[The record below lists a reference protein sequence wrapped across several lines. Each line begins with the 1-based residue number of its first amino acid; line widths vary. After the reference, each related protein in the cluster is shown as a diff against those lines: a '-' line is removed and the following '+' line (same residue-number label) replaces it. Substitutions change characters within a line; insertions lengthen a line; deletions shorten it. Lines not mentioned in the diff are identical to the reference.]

1 MIKIKDIEFYL
12 PDNIVTNEDIKKEN
26 PTWDMDLVKERSGVE
41 KRHIARNN
49 ETALDLSFEAC
60 NKLFSKNKNAKKQI
74 DGIIFC
80 TQSEDY
86 IMPPNSCLLHK
97 MLDLPE
103 DVFSFD
109 FNLACSGYIY
119 GLALAQGL
127 VHSAIAQNILLVNA
141 DTYSKYINKHDRSAR
156 VLFGDGAAVT
166 WVTKSN
172 SIQGLIDI
180 QCSTSGKGYEKFIIP
195 AGGCRMPKSK
205 ATTVSKVD
213 KSKNIRTPEN
223 IHMDGMGI
231 LVFVNSKVP
240 KQIRCILKRNSMT
253 IDDIDLFVFHQAS
266 KLALDSLTRL
276 LKINPEKVFNNIQ
289 EIGNT
294 VSASIPIALKDAL
307 NGKKINQGEKV
318 LLSGF
323 GVGLSWGTA
332 IIQF

>member
-1 MIKIKDIEFYL
+1 
-12 PDNIVTNEDIKKEN
+12 
-26 PTWDMDLVKERSGVE
+26 
-41 KRHIARNN
+41 
-49 ETALDLSFEAC
+49 
-60 NKLFSKNKNAKKQI
+60 
-74 DGIIFC
+74 
-80 TQSEDY
+80 
-86 IMPPNSCLLHK
+86 
-97 MLDLPE
+97 
-103 DVFSFD
+103 
-109 FNLACSGYIY
+109 
-119 GLALAQGL
+119 
-127 VHSAIAQNILLVNA
+127 
-141 DTYSKYINKHDRSAR
+141 
-156 VLFGDGAAVT
+156 
-166 WVTKSN
+166 
-172 SIQGLIDI
+172 
-180 QCSTSGKGYEKFIIP
+180 
-195 AGGCRMPKSK
+195 MPKSRF
-205 ATTVSKVD
+205 TSISKID
-213 KSKNIRTPEN
+213 NSKNVRTLEN